1 MKIYALLPMAFNE
14 VIFILDGENVAGK
27 HFNFPELAFRPM
39 KRLFT
44 LGPGLSEGG
53 GLAQRSIPTSVFRL
67 PVSEDGVGTE
77 ADLGL
82 LTYEEPLLLKST
94 CVGRGR

>member
-1 MKIYALLPMAFNE
+1 MAFNE
-14 VIFILDGENVAGK
+14 AIFILDGENVAGK

-94 CVGRGR
+94 CAGRGR